1 MKILALQGGGTRGI
15 MQTTILSAMGNPQF
29 DLIAGTS
36 VGSIVGGC
44 YALGIDAD
52 TITKFFTQSAPK
64 IFSNASWLLPR
75 LFSSAKYSP
84 DNLRNALLAV
94 VGNAKLADCKTKFIA
109 TAFEMKTGRAVYFQS
124 YGISNSDGNEIII
137 GPDSNVM
144 LVDVMMASAAAQSYF
159 PGHPVG
165 QFLMWDGGSTGFN
178 APDMLAMTE
187 AEQFAPLAE
196 IEMLSLGAGNT
207 PWPYAKDDMTDPGIA
222 TIASVTFDIAY
233 SGPESAMSWLAQHR
247 LGDRYKR
254 INPIIR
260 AFEIDDASE
269 ATLLAM
275 QKAAQLAIAP
285 Q

>member
-1 MKILALQGGGTRGI
+1 
-15 MQTTILSAMGNPQF
+15 
-29 DLIAGTS
+29 
-36 VGSIVGGC
+36 
-44 YALGIDAD
+44 
-52 TITKFFTQSAPK
+52 
-64 IFSNASWLLPR
+64 
-75 LFSSAKYSP
+75 
-84 DNLRNALLAV
+84 
-94 VGNAKLADCKTKFIA
+94 
-109 TAFEMKTGRAVYFQS
+109 
-124 YGISNSDGNEIII
+124 
-137 GPDSNVM
+137 
-144 LVDVMMASAAAQSYF
+144 
-159 PGHPVG
+159 
-165 QFLMWDGGSTGFN
+165 
-178 APDMLAMTE
+178 MLAMTE